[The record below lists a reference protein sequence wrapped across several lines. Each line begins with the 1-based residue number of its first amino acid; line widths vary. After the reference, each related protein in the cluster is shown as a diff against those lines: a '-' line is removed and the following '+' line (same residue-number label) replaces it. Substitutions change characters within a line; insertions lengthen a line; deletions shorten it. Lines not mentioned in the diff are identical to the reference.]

1 VILLAGGTGT
11 LGTQVVRALVE
22 SGTPVRILT
31 RRAER
36 AAHLTGDGIEVCV
49 GDIRDQAAIE
59 SAVRGATMV
68 VSAVQGFAG
77 TEPAGAKAVDLAGN
91 SQLIRAARN
100 VGVRRFVLVSALG
113 AAPDSPLEL
122 RRVKYETEQTLIRS
136 KLEWTIVR
144 PTVYLETWRFLLDEM
159 AAKKGSVTVFGL
171 GTNPINFVSV
181 RDVAALVE
189 RATRSAELA
198 GAVLEIGGPENL
210 TLNELVRTVLAGHDG
225 KPRIRHV
232 PLPAMRAAS
241 VLLRRVQPMTAALI
255 QFGITM
261 DTTDM
266 TLPHDSGREAV
277 PDLPLTWPKDVLSGD

>member
-1 VILLAGGTGT
+1 
-11 LGTQVVRALVE
+11 
-22 SGTPVRILT
+22 
-31 RRAER
+31 
-36 AAHLTGDGIEVCV
+36 
-49 GDIRDQAAIE
+49 
-59 SAVRGATMV
+59 
-68 VSAVQGFAG
+68 SAVQGFAG

-136 KLEWTIVR
+136 QLEWTIVR

-159 AAKKGSVTVFGL
+159 AAKKGSVTVFGR

-225 KPRIRHV
+225 KGRIRHV